1 VIIADGEAIM
11 AVAGEVEQGG
21 TDTPDIEDEETPG
34 KTV

>member
-1 VIIADGEAIM
+1 VIIADGE

-21 TDTPDIEDEETPG
+21 TGTPDIEDEETPG